1 MKPIRENESLN
12 KYVDRMNEMQ
22 EEMFLACGI
31 SKKYLIPSGNTTL
44 FIGSE
49 KGAKVMEKYLNNND
63 TIREE

>member
-1 MKPIRENESLN
+1 
-12 KYVDRMNEMQ
+12 MNEMQ